1 YESANS
7 QTVSD
12 FLTFNLQN
20 PNSII
25 ACLTQARENARTVRD
40 QISTEMW
47 REINQLYLYLKSPAA
62 KRGWRSG
69 PYEFYN
75 EIRQS
80 SHLFQ
85 GITETTIPRREAWEL
100 IQVGKFI
107 ERADKT
113 TRILDIKYHSLLPG
127 ARESGGPSNAIQ
139 WVAVL
144 RSCSAYQ
151 AYRQIY
157 AADVEP

>member
-1 YESANS
+1 RYIERAENVARIMDVNLQLLLDFQSLDDHKLKEHWEPIVRSTGDDELFYTFYESANS

-85 GITETTIPRREAWEL
+85 GITETTIPRREAWEF
-100 IQVGKFI
+100 IQVGKF
-107 ERADKT
+107 
-113 TRILDIKYHSLLPG
+113 
-127 ARESGGPSNAIQ
+127 
-139 WVAVL
+139 
-144 RSCSAYQ
+144 
-151 AYRQIY
+151 
-157 AADVEP
+157 